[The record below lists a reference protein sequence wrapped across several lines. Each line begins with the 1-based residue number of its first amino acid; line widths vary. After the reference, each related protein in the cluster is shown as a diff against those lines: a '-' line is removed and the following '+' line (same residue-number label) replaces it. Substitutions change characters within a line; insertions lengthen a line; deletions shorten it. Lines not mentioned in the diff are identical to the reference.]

1 MKNSLVTRLSAE
13 IDPVGFL
20 GATARAVGA
29 SAKNPLGVARATGE
43 FASRM
48 GKIPGAATR
57 VTFGIG
63 DAPRCPESTRD
74 RRFSDVAWSENPG
87 YYTIAETYFAA
98 RSYALDLIEVGGD
111 DSTDTAKARAF
122 VEMMWDAISPYNSP
136 FTNPKVLIKA
146 INTGGKSL
154 ARGAQHALSDA
165 ATRNGKPLRVDM
177 DAFTVG
183 ENMACTPGQ
192 VVYRNELMELIQY
205 APQTEDVHAVPML
218 ASPPWI
224 NKYYVMDLAPDRSLI
239 EWAIRH
245 GRTVFAISYR
255 NPDADMSSVT
265 FDDYLEL
272 GIRSALEVV
281 QEITGAP
288 KVDLTAVC
296 LGGAMAAI
304 AAGTGD
310 DRIGNLTLINTL
322 LDYSNTGQLG
332 LMTDPETLDKLE
344 ILMSKRGY
352 LPGSAMA
359 DTFDILR
366 ANDLIFDY
374 WVSRWMLGEEP
385 PAFDLLTWNEDA
397 TNMPASMHIQY
408 LRQLYG
414 ENLLAKGEFTICG
427 ETVDLSKFSGDVY
440 VVGAVNDHVVP
451 WTSSYTGARLFGS
464 GIRYVQSN
472 GGHIAGIVNPPNKRS
487 WTAAVGDPE
496 ELEQAA
502 MPADPEAWREAA
514 TVQENSWWEDW
525 VRWNTPRAGE
535 RQAPPTMGSKANP
548 PLEAAP
554 GSYVRS

>member
-20 GATARAVGA
+20 EATARAVGA

-48 GKIPGAATR
+48 GRIPGAATR

-74 RRFSDVAWSENPG
+74 RRFSDVAWSENPA

-98 RSYALDLIEVGGD
+98 RGYALDLIEVGGD

-136 FTNPKVLIKA
+136 FTNPKVLITA

-205 APQTEDVHAVPML
+205 APQTEDVHAVPLL

-281 QEITGAP
+281 QEITGAQ

-310 DRIGNLTLINTL
+310 QRIGNLTLINTL
-322 LDYSNTGQLG
+322 LDYSDVGQLG

-344 ILMSKRGY
+344 VLMAKRGY
-352 LPGSAMA
+352 LPGAAMA

-374 WVSRWMLGEEP
+374 WVSRWMLGEKP
-385 PAFDLLTWNEDA
+385 P
-397 TNMPASMHIQY
+397 
-408 LRQLYG
+408 
-414 ENLLAKGEFTICG
+414 
-427 ETVDLSKFSGDVY
+427 
-440 VVGAVNDHVVP
+440 VNDHVVP

-464 GIRYVQSN
+464 GVRYVQSN
-472 GGHIAGIVNPPNKRS
+472 GGHIAGIVNPPDKRS

-514 TVQENSWWEDW
+514 TVQENSWREDW

-535 RQAPPTMGSKANP
+535 RQTPPTMGSKAHP

-554 GSYVRS
+554 GSYVRN